1 MVEQTKKRKIELV
14 NQYMKGKLQMVNL
27 KLHRE
32 ADAENVFDD
41 VYKATLDT
49 SAKQDEG
56 DIIKMLRWLAK
67 DLGFTVPPAF
77 TDNEVDAINSEIR
90 TKVEDVS

>member
-14 NQYMKGKLQMVNL
+14 NSYIKGKLQQVNL

-32 ADAENVFDD
+32 ADLEDVFDD
-41 VYKATLDT
+41 IYKAGLDV

-56 DIIKMLRWLAK
+56 DIIKMLRWLAN
-67 DLGFTVPPAF
+67 DLGFTIPAAF
-77 TDNEVDAINSEIR
+77 TDAQVDEINPEVR
-90 TKVEDVS
+90 TQV